1 MDGKQLLK
9 NKLLKIK
16 ESMDNLSNIVEYGYT
31 EKTSNEAN
39 LKLDNIMKMLLEWPW
54 VIMSEKVNIG

>member
-16 ESMDNLSNIVEYGYT
+16 ESMDNLSNIVEYGYM

-39 LKLDNIMKMLLEWPW
+39 LKLDNIMKWSLLERKMIIFP
-54 VIMSEKVNIG
+54 EC

>member
-16 ESMDNLSNIVEYGYT
+16 EAMDNFSNIVEYGYT
-31 EKTSNEAN
+31 EKVSNEAS
-39 LKLDNIMKMLLEWPW
+39 LKLDDIMKMLLEWSCLKKL
-54 VIMSEKVNIG
+54 I

>member
-16 ESMDNLSNIVEYGYT
+16 ESMDNFSNIVEYGYT
-31 EKTSNEAN
+31 EKVSNEAS
-39 LKLDNIMKMLLEWPW
+39 LKLDNIMKMLLEWSCLKKL
-54 VIMSEKVNIG
+54 I

>member
-16 ESMDNLSNIVEYGYT
+16 ESMDNLSNIVENGCM

>member
-16 ESMDNLSNIVEYGYT
+16 ESMDNLSNIVENGYM

>member
-1 MDGKQLLK
+1 MDIRK
-9 NKLLKIK
+9 
-16 ESMDNLSNIVEYGYT
+16 
-31 EKTSNEAN
+31 KTSNEAN

>member
-1 MDGKQLLK
+1 
-9 NKLLKIK
+9 
-16 ESMDNLSNIVEYGYT
+16 MDNLSNIVEYGYM

>member
-16 ESMDNLSNIVEYGYT
+16 ESMDNFSNIVEYGYT
-31 EKTSNEAN
+31 EKN
-39 LKLDNIMKMLLEWPW
+39 K
-54 VIMSEKVNIG
+54 

>member
-16 ESMDNLSNIVEYGYT
+16 ESMDNFSNIVEYGFT
-31 EKTSNEAN
+31 EKVSNEAS
-39 LKLDNIMKMLLEWPW
+39 LKLDNIMKMLLEWSCLKKL
-54 VIMSEKVNIG
+54 I

>member
-16 ESMDNLSNIVEYGYT
+16 ESMDNLSNIVEYGYM

>member
-16 ESMDNLSNIVEYGYT
+16 EAMDNFSNIVEYGYT
-31 EKTSNEAN
+31 EKVSNEAS
-39 LKLDNIMKMLLEWPW
+39 LKLDNIMKMLLEWSCLKKL
-54 VIMSEKVNIG
+54 I